1 MTKGGKGDGH
11 VFTSAL
17 SGKIPKINRSWQVRE
32 KKAGGYR
39 FARLNVSLPPLVRVL
54 GCSRMPDLLRSQK
67 VCRQMTRHHATTFYF
82 ASHVLPARKRS
93 DAYAVYAFC
102 RYVDDQIDL
111 APDETARLRALADLS
126 HLLHAAYLFGADAG
140 PLENSLPWLRAF
152 RETIRRR
159 AIPARYFEDLLKGVE
174 MDRGRVR
181 IQTWDELDN
190 YCYHVASVVGLIMV
204 HVLTEPAPELLPPAR
219 DLGTAMQ
226 LTNILRDIAE
236 DWQRDRLYLP
246 ADELEKFGLT
256 EDDIARQRTGDPFR
270 AMMRFQI
277 GRARAYYS
285 QAEPGIAALPAD
297 GSRFCA
303 HLMSTVYG
311 AILDEI
317 ERADYQVYQGRV
329 RVSFPRKLWLAL
341 KYSGG

>member
-1 MTKGGKGDGH
+1 
-11 VFTSAL
+11 
-17 SGKIPKINRSWQVRE
+17 
-32 KKAGGYR
+32 
-39 FARLNVSLPPLVRVL
+39 
-54 GCSRMPDLLRSQK
+54 
-67 VCRQMTRHHATTFYF
+67 MTRHHAKTFYF
-82 ASHVLPARKRS
+82 ASHVLPAQKRS

-111 APDETARLRALADLS
+111 APDEAARMRAFTDLS
-126 HLLHAAYLFGADAG
+126 HLLHSVYLPEDSKEQDSF
-140 PLENSLPWLRAF
+140 ETSLPWLRAF
-152 RETIRRR
+152 RETVQRR
-159 AIPARYFEDLLKGVE
+159 AIPAAYFEDLLAGVE
-174 MDRGRVR
+174 MDTGRVR
-181 IQTWDELDN
+181 LQNWVELDR
-190 YCYHVASVVGLIMV
+190 YCYHVAGVVGLIMV
-204 HVLTEPAPELLPPAR
+204 HVMTEPAPELLKPAR

-256 EDDIARQRTGDPFR
+256 ADDIAHQRTSESFR

-285 QAEPGIAALPAD
+285 YGEAGIPELPAD

-303 HLMSTVYG
+303 RLMSTIYG
-311 AILDEI
+311 GILDEI
-317 ERADYQVYQGRV
+317 ERADYDVFRGRA

-341 KYSGG
+341 TKCSRSP

>member
-1 MTKGGKGDGH
+1 
-11 VFTSAL
+11 
-17 SGKIPKINRSWQVRE
+17 
-32 KKAGGYR
+32 
-39 FARLNVSLPPLVRVL
+39 
-54 GCSRMPDLLRSQK
+54 MPDPASLSASREA
-67 VCRQMTRHHATTFYF
+67 CRRMTRHHAKTFYF
-82 ASHVLPARKRS
+82 ASHVQPAQKRS

-111 APDETARLRALADLS
+111 APDEAARLRAFADLS
-126 HLLHAAYLFGADAG
+126 HLLHAAYLPDERAESW
-140 PLENSLPWLRAF
+140 ENSLPWLRAF

-159 AIPARYFEDLLKGVE
+159 AIPSGYFEDLLKGVE

-181 IQTWDELDN
+181 LQTWDELDS

-204 HVLTEPAPELLPPAR
+204 HVLTEPAPELLKPAR

-236 DWQRDRLYLP
+236 DWRRDRLYLP

-256 EDDIARQRTGDPFR
+256 AEDIARQWTGDSFR

-277 GRARAYYS
+277 DRARAYYRR
-285 QAEPGIAALPAD
+285 AEPGIAALPAD

-303 HLMSTVYG
+303 RLMSTIYG

-317 ERADYQVYQGRV
+317 ERADYQVYRGRV
-329 RVSFPRKLWLAL
+329 RVSFLRKLGLAL
-341 KYSGG
+341 KCSGGL

>member
-1 MTKGGKGDGH
+1 
-11 VFTSAL
+11 
-17 SGKIPKINRSWQVRE
+17 
-32 KKAGGYR
+32 
-39 FARLNVSLPPLVRVL
+39 
-54 GCSRMPDLLRSQK
+54 
-67 VCRQMTRHHATTFYF
+67 MTRHHAKTFYF
-82 ASHVLPARKRS
+82 ASHVLPAQKQI

-126 HLLHAAYLFGADAG
+126 HLLHAAYLPGTGA
-140 PLENSLPWLRAF
+140 ESFERSLPWLRAF
-152 RETIRRR
+152 RETTRRR
-159 AIPARYFEDLLKGVE
+159 AIPAAYFEDLLKGVE

-181 IQTWDELDN
+181 LRTWDELDS
-190 YCYHVASVVGLIMV
+190 YCYHVAAVVGLIMV
-204 HVLTEPAPELLPPAR
+204 HVLTEPSPELLKPAR

-256 EDDIARQRTGDPFR
+256 EDDFARQRADEAFR
-270 AMMRFQI
+270 TMMRFQI
-277 GRARAYYS
+277 ARARAYYS
-285 QAEPGIAALPAD
+285 DAEPGIAALPAD

-303 HLMSTVYG
+303 RLMSTVYG

-317 ERADYQVYQGRV
+317 ERADYQVFQGRV
-329 RVSFPRKLWLAL
+329 RVSFPRKLRLAL
-341 KYSGG
+341 GCAGQVLRSPV

>member
-1 MTKGGKGDGH
+1 
-11 VFTSAL
+11 
-17 SGKIPKINRSWQVRE
+17 
-32 KKAGGYR
+32 
-39 FARLNVSLPPLVRVL
+39 
-54 GCSRMPDLLRSQK
+54 
-67 VCRQMTRHHATTFYF
+67 MTRHHAKTFYF
-82 ASHVLPARKRS
+82 ASHVLPAQKRS

-111 APDETARLRALADLS
+111 APDESARLRSLADLS
-126 HLLHAAYLFGADAG
+126 HLLHAAYSPATEADSFAA
-140 PLENSLPWLRAF
+140 SLPWLRAF
-152 RETIRRR
+152 RETIQRR
-159 AIPARYFEDLLKGVE
+159 AIPAAYFEDLLKGVE

-181 IQTWDELDN
+181 LQTWSDLDR
-190 YCYHVASVVGLIMV
+190 YCYHVAGVVGLIMV
-204 HVLTEPAPELLPPAR
+204 HVLAEPSPELLPPAR

-256 EDDIARQRTGDPFR
+256 ADDIAHQRTGDSFR
-270 AMMRFQI
+270 ALMRFQI
-277 GRARAYYS
+277 GRARACYA

-303 HLMSTVYG
+303 RLMSTIYG

-317 ERADYQVYQGRV
+317 ERADFQVYQGRV
-329 RVSFPRKLWLAL
+329 RVSFSRKLWLAL
-341 KYSGG
+341 KCGGGRPR

>member
-1 MTKGGKGDGH
+1 
-11 VFTSAL
+11 
-17 SGKIPKINRSWQVRE
+17 
-32 KKAGGYR
+32 
-39 FARLNVSLPPLVRVL
+39 
-54 GCSRMPDLLRSQK
+54 
-67 VCRQMTRHHATTFYF
+67 MTRHHAKTFYF
-82 ASHVLPARKRS
+82 ASHVLPAQKRA

-111 APDETARLRALADLS
+111 APDEAARLRAFADLS
-126 HLLHAAYLFGADAG
+126 HLLHAVYLPEDHEHAELGG
-140 PLENSLPWLRAF
+140 GSLPWLPAF
-152 RETIRRR
+152 RETVARR
-159 AIPARYFEDLLKGVE
+159 AIPATYFEDLLKGVE

-181 IQTWDELDN
+181 LQTWEELDL

-204 HVLTEPAPELLPPAR
+204 HVMTEPAPELLKPAR

-236 DWQRDRLYLP
+236 DWERDRLYLP

-256 EDDIARQRTGDPFR
+256 AEDIAQKRLGDSFR

-285 QAEPGIAALPAD
+285 YGDAGIPGLPDD

-303 HLMSTVYG
+303 RLMSIIYA

-317 ERADYQVYQGRV
+317 ERADYDVFRGRA
-329 RVSFPRKLWLAL
+329 RVSLPRKLWLAL
-341 KYSGG
+341 TKCWGEKRTVVRA

>member
-1 MTKGGKGDGH
+1 
-11 VFTSAL
+11 
-17 SGKIPKINRSWQVRE
+17 
-32 KKAGGYR
+32 
-39 FARLNVSLPPLVRVL
+39 
-54 GCSRMPDLLRSQK
+54 
-67 VCRQMTRHHATTFYF
+67 MTRHHAKTFYF

-111 APDETARLRALADLS
+111 APDEASRLRALADLE
-126 HLLHAAYLFGADAG
+126 HLLRLAYGPADRAESI
-140 PLENSLPWLRAF
+140 ENSLPWLRAF
-152 RETIRRR
+152 RETIARR
-159 AIPARYFEDLLKGVE
+159 AIPAGYFGDLLAGVE

-181 IQTWDELDN
+181 IATWPELDR

-204 HVLTEPAPELLPPAR
+204 HVLTEPSPELLKPAR

-236 DWQRDRLYLP
+236 DWRRDRLYLP

-256 EDDIARQRTGDPFR
+256 EEDIAQQRTNEPFR
-270 AMMRFQI
+270 ALMRFQI
-277 GRARAYYS
+277 GRARAFY
-285 QAEPGIAALPAD
+285 ADADPGIAALPND

-303 HLMSTVYG
+303 RLMSTIYE

-317 ERADYQVYQGRV
+317 ERADCQVYRGRV
-329 RVSFPRKLWLAL
+329 RVSFPRKLGLAL
-341 KYSGG
+341 CCARQ

>member
-1 MTKGGKGDGH
+1 MPH
-11 VFTSAL
+11 AASLSA
-17 SGKIPKINRSWQVRE
+17 SRE
-32 KKAGGYR
+32 AC
-39 FARLNVSLPPLVRVL
+39 RV
-54 GCSRMPDLLRSQK
+54 
-67 VCRQMTRHHATTFYF
+67 MTRQHAKTFYF
-82 ASHVLPARKRS
+82 ASHVLPAQKRS

-111 APDETARLRALADLS
+111 APDEAARMRAFADLS
-126 HLLHAAYLFGADAG
+126 HLLHAAYQSE
-140 PLENSLPWLRAF
+140 ENAKFFESALPWLPAF

-159 AIPARYFEDLLKGVE
+159 AIPASYFEDLLKGVE
-174 MDRGRVR
+174 MDCGRVR
-181 IQTWDELDN
+181 LQTWDELDR

-204 HVLTEPAPELLPPAR
+204 HVLTEPAPDLLKPAR

-246 ADELEKFGLT
+246 AEELEKFGLT
-256 EDDIARQRTGDPFR
+256 ADDIAQQRTSDSFQS
-270 AMMRFQI
+270 MMRFQI

-285 QAEPGIAALPAD
+285 SAEPGIAALPAD

-303 HLMSTVYG
+303 RLMSTVYG

-317 ERADYQVYQGRV
+317 ERADYQVYRGRV

-341 KYSGG
+341 KCSGGL